1 MLGLHVADVLKKFVT
16 IGHYFFMLKLPAT
29 NVENKLYSFVC
40 LWLMSEL
47 TTNINRNDNNLQYD
61 ELIGSL
67 VLHIRATCNWC
78 AKEICHI
85 GSLVVYVKASC
96 DQCGK

>member
-1 MLGLHVADVLKKFVT
+1 MLS
-16 IGHYFFMLKLPAT
+16 LPAT
-29 NVENKLYSFVC
+29 NVENELYLFVC
-40 LWLMSEL
+40 WWLMSEL
-47 TTNINRNDNNLQYD
+47 TTNIDRNNNNLQYD

-67 VLHIRATCNWC
+67 VLHVRATCNWC